1 VRIKGK
7 GVEGKAVEGKT
18 VEEVLRLYPK
28 IFLACHTRHVRDSVT
43 GQQLS
48 DHQASILDH
57 LDEVE
62 PTSLMELARH
72 LGVTASTM
80 SLTIDRLV
88 RAGYVSRQRA
98 AQDGRVVALR
108 LTEAG
113 LRIRREKSVL
123 DPTLVRSM
131 LARLTADELEQA
143 LRGLEILARASAQLM
158 ESRSSRSLV
167 KRRPLP
173 EREKV
178 ES

>member
-1 VRIKGK
+1 MRIKGK
-7 GVEGKAVEGKT
+7 AVEQ
-18 VEEVLRLYPK
+18 VLRLYPK

-43 GQQLS
+43 GGELS

-88 RAGYVSRQRA
+88 RGGYVSRRRA
-98 AQDGRVVALR
+98 ARDGRVVALR
-108 LTEAG
+108 LTQAG
-113 LRIRREKSVL
+113 VRIRREKSVL
-123 DPTLVRSM
+123 DPELVRSM
-131 LARLTADELEQA
+131 LSRLTVDELERA
-143 LRGLEILARASAQLM
+143 IGGLEILARASAQQM
-158 ESRSSRSLV
+158 ESRSARSLV

-173 EREKV
+173 EP
-178 ES
+178 